1 MSYPFPSPS
10 WLEAASQALNQ
21 DERYSQVAHKWEGDC
36 LFQVEDNSTGAPLSW
51 LYFDLWHGK
60 CRRAQAFEPPAQ
72 DMPRPVFT
80 ISASLKHFLQVLGGQ
95 LDPIQAML
103 TRRLRVHG
111 SMGYMLRNIPT
122 VLDFV
127 RVVSGVAIE
136 PVHD

>member
-1 MSYPFPSPS
+1 MSFPFPSPS

-21 DERYSQVAHKWEGDC
+21 DERYAQVANKWEGAC
-36 LFQVEDNSTGAPLSW
+36 LFQVEDNSTGASLSW

-72 DMPRPVFT
+72 DMPRSVFT
-80 ISASLKHFLQVLGGQ
+80 ISASLEHFLEVLRGQ

-127 RVVSGVAIE
+127 RVVSGVEIE
-136 PVHD
+136 TAHE

>member
-1 MSYPFPSPS
+1 MSFPFPSPS

-21 DERYSQVAHKWEGDC
+21 DERYAQVAHKWEGDC
-36 LFQVEDNSTGAPLSW
+36 LFQVEDELTGAPLSW

-72 DMPRPVFT
+72 DMPRPAFT
-80 ISASLKHFLQVLGGQ
+80 ISASLEHFLQVLGGQ

-127 RVVSGVAIE
+127 RVVSSVEIE
-136 PVHD
+136 PVHE

>member
-1 MSYPFPSPS
+1 MSFAFPSPS

-21 DERYSQVAHKWEGDC
+21 DRRYAQVAQQWEGDC

-60 CRRAQAFEPPAQ
+60 CRRAQVFEPPAQ
-72 DMPRPVFT
+72 DMPRPAFT
-80 ISASLKHFLQVLGGQ
+80 ISATLKHFLQVLGGQ

-111 SMGYMLRNIPT
+111 SMGYMLRNIPI

-127 RVVSGVAIE
+127 RVVSSVEIE
-136 PVHD
+136 PVHE